1 MDNEYE
7 EIIVK
12 SFVKKRIQ
20 DRMIYELASAK
31 KRTDALSRLCHN
43 YDIVF
48 IKEYMIEL
56 SKPNSEYID
65 IVNTLKSY
73 GAKDKCYSIS
83 FNEDIDG
90 QYLPLKYALEKAVGF
105 GMPSIISC
113 IPNKLIYF
121 ESEQCYGSPARF
133 ILIKH

>member
-1 MDNEYE
+1 MNKKYE
-7 EIIVK
+7 ELIVK
-12 SFVKKRIQ
+12 NFVIKRIQ
-20 DRMIYELASAK
+20 YRMNYELTSVK

-48 IKEYMIEL
+48 IKEYMVEL

-73 GAKDKCYSIS
+73 GAKDNCYSIS

-90 QYLPLKYALEKAVGF
+90 QYLPLKFALEKAVGF
-105 GMPSIISC
+105 RMPSIISC

-121 ESEQCYGSPARF
+121 ESEQCYGFPARF